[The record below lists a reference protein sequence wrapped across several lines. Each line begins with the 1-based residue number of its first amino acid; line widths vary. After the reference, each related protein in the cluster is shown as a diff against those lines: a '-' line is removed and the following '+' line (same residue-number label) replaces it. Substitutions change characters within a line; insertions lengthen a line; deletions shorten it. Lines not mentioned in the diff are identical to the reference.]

1 MFCSTLLSLYLP
13 LPQQHCT
20 PILES
25 IANHINNEHDEMS
38 AHRLLSIFKM
48 AEVQV
53 IMPEVSSVVGHH
65 QRCFNHVIVA
75 SLFVTIFLSHL
86 WRVGS
91 GSVIGT

>member
-1 MFCSTLLSLYLP
+1 
-13 LPQQHCT
+13 
-20 PILES
+20 
-25 IANHINNEHDEMS
+25 MS

-65 QRCFNHVIVA
+65 ERCFNHVIAA

-86 WRVGS
+86 WRVAG